1 MKIPKSAPEAVARF
15 DALRP
20 QKPNVAVRKMFG
32 QPAAFVNGN
41 LFFGVYG
48 DEVFV
53 RLAETDRAELGK
65 VAGAHP
71 LEPMPGRP
79 MSEYVVLPPSVLGDP
94 KRASGWVERS
104 LKFAGKLAPKAKRA

>member
-1 MKIPKSAPEAVARF
+1 MKIPKSTPGAQAHF

-20 QKPNVAVRKMFG
+20 DRPNVSVRKMFG

-53 RLAETDRAELGK
+53 RLGESDRTELGK

-71 LEPMPGRP
+71 FEPMPGRA
-79 MSEYVVLPPSVLGDP
+79 MSEYVVLPAALLTDR
-94 KRASGWVERS
+94 RAATEWVNRS
-104 LKFAGKLAPKAKRA
+104 MKFAGQLKPKAKRA